1 MIDEDF
7 IIPLFSLLQ
16 YSEANQYSEI
26 GDEVTTTEVWVLT
39 NIYFKTTIQLAILL
53 AVAATASTLVAAR
66 IFKSVVGMRL
76 HALITHAQSN
86 VETVCLC
93 L

>member
-7 IIPLFSLLQ
+7 IIPLVSLLQ

-53 AVAATASTLVAAR
+53 AVAATASTLVATL

-76 HALITHAQSN
+76 H
-86 VETVCLC
+86 V
-93 L
+93 